1 MKMDCLPARLGA
13 ALAAVVSCFAVHAA
27 SDAPDDASALDLAD
41 QTPTESRQESPWRIY
56 AEAAALRSWLR
67 AANATDTGSRVSLD
81 LRYDGRPAAG
91 LRAVLSNRLDVVDT
105 DGGDDVDKVNTLR
118 EAYLSWQ
125 VRPDLIADLGRINL
139 RQGAAWGY
147 NPTDFFKADTLRSIV
162 SPDPAMLR
170 ENRLGTVAVQVQK
183 VWSDTSLSFALSP
196 KLASEPSDAPF
207 SLDLGSTNGRNRWL
221 LAASHRFSDR
231 INPQWLL
238 HGGQATPTQVGLNL
252 SSPLNDSTVG
262 FIEFSAGK
270 GPSLAGQS
278 LGLAEP
284 DKWQRR
290 IATGVTYTTSFN
302 LSLTAEADYS
312 SAALTRTQWN
322 ALLSGAPLDALRLLQ
337 GAQTM
342 QELPVRRAAFFY
354 ATWRDAIVRRLDVS
368 GFVRLDLVTH
378 SREQWLE
385 TRYHWDRVDLALQ
398 WHLNSGG
405 PDSVFGLA
413 PRRRALEVSARVY
426 F

>member
-1 MKMDCLPARLGA
+1 
-13 ALAAVVSCFAVHAA
+13 
-27 SDAPDDASALDLAD
+27 
-41 QTPTESRQESPWRIY
+41 
-56 AEAAALRSWLR
+56 
-67 AANATDTGSRVSLD
+67 
-81 LRYDGRPAAG
+81 
-91 LRAVLSNRLDVVDT
+91 
-105 DGGDDVDKVNTLR
+105 
-118 EAYLSWQ
+118 
-125 VRPDLIADLGRINL
+125 
-139 RQGAAWGY
+139 
-147 NPTDFFKADTLRSIV
+147 
-162 SPDPAMLR
+162 
-170 ENRLGTVAVQVQK
+170 
-183 VWSDTSLSFALSP
+183 
-196 KLASEPSDAPF
+196 
-207 SLDLGSTNGRNRWL
+207 
-221 LAASHRFSDR
+221 
-231 INPQWLL
+231 L

-312 SAALTRTQWN
+312 SAALTRTEWN